1 MTTIH
6 VSEENW
12 KKLNQFKM
20 LGESMDDVVSRLLE
34 QSTDQVKKIY
44 DERDINI
51 ILEEFVE
58 MQLGIDEII
67 EQSRISLSK
76 GINN

>member
-1 MTTIH
+1 
-6 VSEENW
+6 
-12 KKLNQFKM
+12 M

-34 QSTDQVKKIY
+34 QSTDQVKKIF

-51 ILEEFVE
+51 ILEEFEE

-76 GINN
+76 EIKN